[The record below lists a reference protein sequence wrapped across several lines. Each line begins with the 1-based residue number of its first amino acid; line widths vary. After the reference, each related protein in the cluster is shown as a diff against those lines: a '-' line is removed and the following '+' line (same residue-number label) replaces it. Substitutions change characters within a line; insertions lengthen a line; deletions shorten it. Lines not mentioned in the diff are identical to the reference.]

1 MKDMVSIRKMH
12 PASLAT
18 SLGVRAE
25 AELSGAAMAL
35 PSAEMGDDFV
45 LGDNRLV

>member
-1 MKDMVSIRKMH
+1 MVSIRKMH

-18 SLGVRAE
+18 SFGVLAE
-25 AELSGAAMAL
+25 AEVSGAAMAAL
-35 PSAEMGDDFV
+35 SAEIGDDFV